1 MEQGCFDEKGKKTIL
16 GNISSKIHH
25 VPCLGIAQ
33 KINDIAT
40 LEVNELISLL
50 GCFLPITVPESFK
63 THVFPQGKI
72 FHSILTDVDTIYNKC
87 YDFEVQHGIY
97 TGEDYTI
104 QFDFVDVL
112 EKWAEVTTE
121 EEANALFHQ
130 IKEEKIFF

>member
-1 MEQGCFDEKGKKTIL
+1 MYFLKGKY
-16 GNISSKIHH
+16 
-25 VPCLGIAQ
+25 V
-33 KINDIAT
+33 
-40 LEVNELISLL
+40 
-50 GCFLPITVPESFK
+50 
-63 THVFPQGKI
+63 
-72 FHSILTDVDTIYNKC
+72 HSILTDVDTIYNKC

-130 IKEEKIFF
+130 IKEEKEYFFLGEFVKYIMNLNNLSRELENVAEFLGDIQFLSKVKQIPEKTIKFIVTNQSLYV